1 MPELIPAEPRT
12 PALATDNQRWAIF
25 TLFEHFGVKEVG
37 QMRTD
42 AARIL
47 KLDYL
52 PDLRELTQVQA
63 DELISE
69 LRRAMSRE
77 RVSDE

>member
-1 MPELIPAEPRT
+1 MPE
-12 PALATDNQRWAIF
+12 LATDNQRWVIF
-25 TLFEHFGVKEVG
+25 ILFEHFGIKEVE
-37 QMRTD
+37 QMRAN

-47 KLDYL
+47 KLDHL
-52 PDLRELTQVQA
+52 TDLRELTEAYA

-77 RVSDE
+77 QVSDE

>member
-1 MPELIPAEPRT
+1 MPD
-12 PALATDNQRWAIF
+12 LATDNQRWAIL
-25 TLFEHFGVKEVG
+25 TLFEHFGVKDLA
-37 QMRTD
+37 QIRSD

-47 KLDYL
+47 KLDSL
-52 PDLRELTQVQA
+52 PDLRELTQADA

-69 LRRAMSRE
+69 LRRAMTRE

>member
-1 MPELIPAEPRT
+1 MPD
-12 PALATDNQRWAIF
+12 LATDDQRWAIF
-25 TLFEHFGVKEVG
+25 ALFGHFGIKEVEDP
-37 QMRTD
+37 RAA

-52 PDLRELTQVQA
+52 TDLRELTQTDA

-69 LRRAMSRE
+69 LRRATARE

>member
-1 MPELIPAEPRT
+1 MPE
-12 PALATDNQRWAIF
+12 LATDNQRWAIF
-25 TLFEHFGVKEVG
+25 TLFEHFGVKDTEQV
-37 QMRTD
+37 RAD

-52 PDLRELTQVQA
+52 PDLRELTQADA

-77 RVSDE
+77 RVGDE

>member
-1 MPELIPAEPRT
+1 MPE
-12 PALATDNQRWAIF
+12 LATDNQRWVIF
-25 TLFEHFGVKEVG
+25 TLFEHFGVKEVE
-37 QMRTD
+37 QMRAN

-52 PDLRELTQVQA
+52 TDLRELTQTDA

>member
-1 MPELIPAEPRT
+1 MPELS
-12 PALATDNQRWAIF
+12 TDNQRWAIL
-25 TLFEHFGVKEVG
+25 TLFEHFGVKELD
-37 QMRTD
+37 QIRAD

-47 KLDYL
+47 KLDSL
-52 PDLRELTQVQA
+52 TDLRELTQADA

-77 RVSDE
+77 RVSGE

>member
-1 MPELIPAEPRT
+1 MPE
-12 PALATDNQRWAIF
+12 LATDNQRWAIM
-25 TLFEHFGVKEVG
+25 TLFEHFGVKELD
-37 QMRTD
+37 QIRAD

-47 KLDYL
+47 KLDSL
-52 PDLRELTQVQA
+52 TDLRELTKVDA

-77 RVSDE
+77 RVSDG